1 VHELHDHVIDREEDL
16 QLVNHARRVRIM
28 PPVVIPSSSLFIIA
42 AGIVTAVAILI
53 FISAV
58 LIARQGQKAAYYSV
72 RRETQRA
79 ANRRLS
85 LALGTLLAAGGMAA
99 AGMFLPRETAQPPP
113 PSTLVAAA
121 SPDST
126 PTKQQT
132 QTSTPLPSP
141 SPSPIESPLLPT
153 SAVKA
158 TVIPEPTS
166 SLISPL
172 VSPVREATSTA
183 APAIV
188 APNRR
193 LVLNTIA
200 SDVDA
205 NGAPI
210 GVGTTFTRGVPS
222 VYIFFDYQDAPPSAL
237 LRHTW
242 FRNGGSVYFRSE
254 RLQESGSG
262 TGHVVYAPQGGLR
275 AGLYEVR
282 LQLGGVLQFVANFE
296 VK

>member
-1 VHELHDHVIDREEDL
+1 
-16 QLVNHARRVRIM
+16 M
-28 PPVVIPSSSLFIIA
+28 PPVVIPSSNLFIIA

-53 FISAV
+53 FISAIV
-58 LIARQGQKAAYYSV
+58 IARQGQKAAYYSV

-99 AGMFLPRETAQPPP
+99 VGMFLPRETAQPPP
-113 PSTLVAAA
+113 ASTPTAVAAAIAAAA
-121 SPDST
+121 SPGST

-141 SPSPIESPLLPT
+141 SPSPIESPLQPA

-158 TVIPEPTS
+158 TLIPEPTS

-172 VSPVREATSTA
+172 VSPAQAAAAATATA

-200 SDVDA
+200 SEVDA

-262 TGHVVYAPQGGLR
+262 TGHVVYAPDGGLR

>member
-1 VHELHDHVIDREEDL
+1 
-16 QLVNHARRVRIM
+16 M

-53 FISAV
+53 FISAIV
-58 LIARQGQKAAYYSV
+58 IARQGQKAAYYSV

-99 AGMFLPRETAQPPP
+99 VGMFLPRETAQPPP
-113 PSTLVAAA
+113 ASTHTAAAVAIAAA
-121 SPDST
+121 SASPNST
-126 PTKQQT
+126 PAKQQT

-141 SPSPIESPLLPT
+141 SPSPIESPLQPA

-158 TVIPEPTS
+158 TLIPEPTS

-172 VSPVREATSTA
+172 VSPAQAATATATA

-193 LVLNTIA
+193 LVLNTIT